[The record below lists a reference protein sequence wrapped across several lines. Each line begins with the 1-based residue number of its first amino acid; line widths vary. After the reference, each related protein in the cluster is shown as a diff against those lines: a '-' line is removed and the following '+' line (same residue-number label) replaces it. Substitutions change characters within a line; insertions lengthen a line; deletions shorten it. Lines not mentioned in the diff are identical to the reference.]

1 MFLFLINLIRR
12 EQGEGSFSVNSV
24 CHLDSEVP
32 EISLHSAVSVFFLDK
47 ITFMLKNKLKK
58 KTDLSSYPT
67 FYDSNTLRELFSWL
81 SKYLSY
87 IRALVSE
94 NVYPVSLPLIKHTN
108 LFCLCYFVLKMLVPQ
123 IFTWL
128 ATSDHSEGIF
138 LIILSNVAL
147 LCHSLSN
154 CIITFFTVL
163 KNT

>member
-1 MFLFLINLIRR
+1 MNF
-12 EQGEGSFSVNSV
+12 V

-32 EISLHSAVSVFFLDK
+32 AVSLLSAVSVFFSDK
-47 ITFMLKNKLKK
+47 ITFMLKKK
-58 KTDLSSYPT
+58 QKKNWIDPPILL
-67 FYDSNTLRELFSWL
+67 FLYDSNTLQELFSWL

-87 IRALVSE
+87 IYAMGSE
-94 NVYPVSLPLIKHTN
+94 NFYSISLPLIKHTN

-128 ATSDHSEGIF
+128 ATSDHSERIF